1 MERNLLQEIK
11 VGLFVFFFMALI
23 AAASFILGG
32 GKDIFVHITAVQRAG
47 IPELIEGARLSFEIQ
62 PDTRGRGPQA
72 INLQLSAER

>member
-1 MERNLLQEIK
+1 MRQNGTVK
-11 VGLFVFFFMALI
+11 FFNPAKGYGFI
-23 AAASFILGG
+23 APEGG
-32 GKDIFVHITAVQRAG
+32 GKDIFVHVTAVQRAG